1 MPQCIDQQTKT
12 SLRTACGSAVP
23 SSRSLTRRSRTC
35 KRVRFRE
42 VRVLFADPGRCVGC
56 GEQQKEDGAL
66 DSGSKLAA
74 TCGRHHR
81 HLADTGACKGS
92 AQEPEREQN
101 RGTNSYEVQ
110 RKLPDA
116 ETSERQRSASA
127 KLQKIAA
134 PGRKASDD
142 DLRCGDHNQRVQR
155 SQGRDAAAM
164 KKIALASTASGRI
177 FRIETPTSNVMAGLR
192 NLALEPRWNM
202 FQEAAVSVNDS

>member
-1 MPQCIDQQTKT
+1 
-12 SLRTACGSAVP
+12 V
-23 SSRSLTRRSRTC
+23 
-35 KRVRFRE
+35 
-42 VRVLFADPGRCVGC
+42 C

-66 DSGSKLAA
+66 DNGSKLAA
-74 TCGRHHR
+74 TITDTWPT

-101 RGTNSYEVQ
+101 GGTNSYEVQ

-134 PGRKASDD
+134 PWRKASDD
-142 DLRCGDHNQRVQR
+142 GLRCGDHNQRVQR